1 MTLPAKLTDALLGLP
16 EMERLEL
23 ARVLVESIGSPER
36 PAPSMEEAVQR
47 LEYLVSGK
55 ARSLSAE
62 EFRRELSR

>member
-23 ARVLVESIGSPER
+23 ASVLVESIGSPER
-36 PAPSMEEAVQR
+36 PAPSEAVQR
-47 LEYLVSGK
+47 LEDLVSGK
-55 ARSLSAE
+55 AKSLSEE